1 MEKSLVRNVQ
11 DKKIAGV
18 CAGLADYF
26 DIDPTL
32 VRALWILFTLL
43 GGSGVLA
50 YIILWVIMPEAGTEA

>member
-1 MEKSLVRNVQ
+1 MEKRLVRNVQ

-18 CAGLADYF
+18 CAGLADYL
-26 DIDPTL
+26 DMDQTL

-50 YIILWVIMPEAGTEA
+50 YIILWVIMPEAGIEA

>member
-1 MEKSLVRNVQ
+1 MEKRLVRNVQ
-11 DKKIAGV
+11 AKKIGCV

-50 YIILWVIMPEAGTEA
+50 YVILYFLLPEAGTEA